1 MEYLNCS
8 KNKYFGDPFDRF
20 LPKPRIPF
28 DITLEPEKCF
38 RYDYNYAFDDEFDT
52 EVPEPD
58 PHSPLPSL
66 AQMTPFESFTSTNEC
81 QMKLLE
87 LITWAALPILPQ
99 SDWCVSTQAGMKFF
113 GGHKNK
119 YLNDGIGPKGF
130 RTHYRVNQDLFDIL
144 VHELA
149 ENPSFKDAEEN
160 GTEIYPVWK
169 QLAIVLW
176 SVSNTFLGR
185 SLAAERLNITPELH
199 DLFTERFLT
208 AINRT
213 FIGYAIKWPTTLQ
226 EFQDE
231 MKAFRQSTV
240 GDGHKGLRE
249 CVGAI
254 DCRVVV
260 ATKDHKESA
269 HWKDRRGSV
278 YIPLLAVCDKKGSFK
293 IVKIGATGTQ
303 NDIDIFRSSAIYEN
317 MTQRPEQMFL
327 DPRSYIIGG
336 NNFPNLKHCLTPYP
350 DKGTLTPK
358 QISFNKAHR
367 SAMYSVKE
375 GFENAFKKWQYM
387 FKRKYVFSQ
396 RTIGPIVTACCILN
410 NLCQMFITPRETHE
424 EMNQEYVI
432 NIHGDQT
439 LMEWYTRINNE
450 DGAALSFVNIGDGPN
465 DAPFKAKTN
474 RDEETS
480 LIREGEIRR
489 DQVIESITGTSLL
502 ATLIAKRY

>member
-66 AQMTPFESFTSTNEC
+66 AQMTREDIVTKQYESFR
-81 QMKLLE
+81 KLYFNKRM
-87 LITWAALPILPQ
+87 
-99 SDWCVSTQAGMKFF
+99 SDEVARAYYMGC
-113 GGHKNK
+113 
-119 YLNDGIGPKGF
+119 
-130 RTHYRVNQDLFDIL
+130 
-144 VHELA
+144 
-149 ENPSFKDAEEN
+149 PS
-160 GTEIYPVWK
+160 
-169 QLAIVLW
+169 
-176 SVSNTFLGR
+176 
-185 SLAAERLNITPELH
+185 NITPERL
-199 DLFTERFLT
+199 RFLT

-249 CVGAI
+249 C
-254 DCRVVV
+254 
-260 ATKDHKESA
+260 
-269 HWKDRRGSV
+269 
-278 YIPLLAVCDKKGSFK
+278 
-293 IVKIGATGTQ
+293 
-303 NDIDIFRSSAIYEN
+303 
-317 MTQRPEQMFL
+317 
-327 DPRSYIIGG
+327 
-336 NNFPNLKHCLTPYP
+336 
-350 DKGTLTPK
+350 
-358 QISFNKAHR
+358 AHR

-489 DQVIESITGTSLL
+489 DQSVNPKLNLFIIPHSSHPVNLTCTIAMQPTYLCRNSVVSTRLIFTYVFLRITTLNVKTLPYGHSEALIFLL
-502 ATLIAKRY
+502 AMKIHDAQYLFDQQQTHIHGDIERSKNDTFDIYTMRRCLLDLRQ